1 MEREKR
7 GETKREFCGR
17 QVHTW
22 YLSLYMK
29 FSFRLLFGQI
39 ISAMESR

>member
-1 MEREKR
+1 MEREKQ
-7 GETKREFCGR
+7 GETKRELYGR
-17 QVHTW
+17 RVHTW

-29 FSFRLLFGQI
+29 FSFRVLFGQI